1 MSQQDGS
8 IEHGIPIRKILA
20 IYFKAS
26 RKRVISMLIISSIFF
41 LILTSTVVISF
52 SIYQDSFYNYIET
65 NHDWLNDNKISV
77 SSSGRIEDPEI
88 LKSNYL
94 MKGIEEVTTKLEY
107 IMPNIVKKGAG
118 VIETRINNFKSYNE
132 YSEIFASTYDDTSL
146 NLIINNLQSGRLPE
160 NSTEILYY
168 NALNQLSF
176 EIGDIL
182 NLTGKKVYNDYPTI
196 TNCQIVGIVNNLD
209 SIFYNNDI
217 STYILRETENYFIT
231 TSAYFYNLVNE
242 IDNRNNGLKVII
254 DFEYIFSVQHLKT
267 NRYIRELDDYWWED
281 KSFVYLPNPENVNF
295 CQDLM
300 QALNNFKMDW
310 YLTIFNQLLIC
321 SPVILLI
328 GFISVEIYRT
338 GNFEKKAKYRLLKTQ
353 GIDNKSLAKFL
364 FLENLILLGSSLVI
378 GLCSSLIV
386 DYFIVRSLDLSPNVS
401 YITGFSNSSS
411 ILIILILYFAFF
423 SINYLIDLT
432 QLRKTKVT
440 VMEQYKTKKKRFL
453 SKIFSLPELNFLVPG
468 IILTIF
474 GLLISYL
481 TYDGGLYYESIIS
494 VNYFIGFSVMA
505 LIGILFLLFAVLL
518 FLRRAMSYLWN
529 RIGNS
534 VWKNSKNYFT
544 LALKHLSVYIK
555 DYKNT
560 IMVFFLI
567 GLCVTPGLII
577 AKSLDLHTTLETNLS
592 VGCSD
597 ILVENWN
604 IDENLESNISK
615 IDGVE
620 LSTVL
625 SNIQLD
631 MKDSSVLVDS
641 HYIINFYVITNITE
655 YVEIVNFTLLTQ
667 DGYSKNDIT
676 MLETN
681 LTYLMNRKYA
691 RKNDYNNDEIFSTVG
706 ISTSSLRPKELVY
719 INDFSYFPLIPRRKF
734 EEGMF
739 YDLFHQPTYIDL
751 VVSNKTK
758 DIILEYTEHDRIQ
771 KDYLLIKTVEGAN
784 ITAIKEELSLKYHL
798 TAYTLEDSLT
808 TMDSTL
814 NSLGLK
820 LFIIITI
827 LSILL
832 TVIYGCFKAANIYKE
847 RKRLLEIFV
856 RNGSRRWLIVGNF
869 SVEFILVLLVPII
882 VSIGIAIPY
891 LKNLSGF
898 MLNVVTEYSD
908 FTLWY
913 PWWIFILTGLIALF
927 SVLIGWCVSLSLF
940 VKTYKSYKN
949 E

>member
-1 MSQQDGS
+1 
-8 IEHGIPIRKILA
+8 
-20 IYFKAS
+20 
-26 RKRVISMLIISSIFF
+26 
-41 LILTSTVVISF
+41 
-52 SIYQDSFYNYIET
+52 
-65 NHDWLNDNKISV
+65 
-77 SSSGRIEDPEI
+77 
-88 LKSNYL
+88 
-94 MKGIEEVTTKLEY
+94 
-107 IMPNIVKKGAG
+107 
-118 VIETRINNFKSYNE
+118 
-132 YSEIFASTYDDTSL
+132 
-146 NLIINNLQSGRLPE
+146 
-160 NSTEILYY
+160 
-168 NALNQLSF
+168 
-176 EIGDIL
+176 
-182 NLTGKKVYNDYPTI
+182 
-196 TNCQIVGIVNNLD
+196 
-209 SIFYNNDI
+209 
-217 STYILRETENYFIT
+217 
-231 TSAYFYNLVNE
+231 
-242 IDNRNNGLKVII
+242 
-254 DFEYIFSVQHLKT
+254 
-267 NRYIRELDDYWWED
+267 
-281 KSFVYLPNPENVNF
+281 
-295 CQDLM
+295 
-300 QALNNFKMDW
+300 
-310 YLTIFNQLLIC
+310 
-321 SPVILLI
+321 
-328 GFISVEIYRT
+328 
-338 GNFEKKAKYRLLKTQ
+338 
-353 GIDNKSLAKFL
+353 
-364 FLENLILLGSSLVI
+364 
-378 GLCSSLIV
+378 
-386 DYFIVRSLDLSPNVS
+386 
-401 YITGFSNSSS
+401 
-411 ILIILILYFAFF
+411 
-423 SINYLIDLT
+423 
-432 QLRKTKVT
+432 
-440 VMEQYKTKKKRFL
+440 
-453 SKIFSLPELNFLVPG
+453 

-734 EEGMF
+734 EKGMF

-784 ITAIKEELSLKYHL
+784 ITAIKEELSSKYHL
-798 TAYTLEDSLT
+798 TAYTVEDSLT

-814 NSLGLK
+814 NILGLK
-820 LFIIITI
+820 LFVLITI

-832 TVIYGCFKAANIYKE
+832 TAIYGCFKAANIYKE
-847 RKRLLEIFV
+847 RKRLLEIFI
-856 RNGSRRWLIVGNF
+856 RNGARNWVIVGNF
-869 SVEFILVLLVPII
+869 SLEFVLVLFIPII
-882 VSIGIAIPY
+882 VSIVIAIPY
-891 LKNLSGF
+891 LKILSGF

-927 SVLIGWCVSLSLF
+927 SVLIGWCVCLSLF
-940 VKTYKSYKN
+940 VKSYKSYKN